1 MRWRARLGVL
11 LTCWLAGTWVQAAAD
26 VGDFAHQVLHSG
38 NAGGRAFAVVD
49 KSAGRIW
56 VFDSQGRPVADGPAL
71 VGQARGDRSPADI
84 GTRPLSRIR
93 PHEKVTAAGRYVTEP
108 GRNLQDE
115 DIVWLDYDSALS
127 MHRVRQVPGERRP
140 QRLQTANT
148 HDKRISF
155 GCINL
160 VPEFYDAHIDPLFAR
175 QSGVVYVLPE
185 TLPMHQVFDFV
196 PRPQ

>member
-1 MRWRARLGVL
+1 MRWRLPGIALVAWTACSGAL
-11 LTCWLAGTWVQAAAD
+11 AAD
-26 VGDFAHQVLHSG
+26 INAFARQVLHSG
-38 NAGGRAFAVVD
+38 NAGGRAFAVID
-49 KSAGRIW
+49 KPAGRIW
-56 VFDSQGRPVADGPAL
+56 VFDGQGRPVADGPAL
-71 VGQARGDRSPADI
+71 VGQARGDRSPPDI
-84 GTRPLSRIR
+84 GTRPLARIR

-115 DIVWLDYDSALS
+115 DIVWLDYDMALS

-140 QRLQTANT
+140 QRLQSGLQ

-160 VPEFYDAHIDPLFAR
+160 VPEFYDTHIDPLFAR

-185 TLPMHQVFDFV
+185 TLPLHQVFDFLA
-196 PRPQ
+196 PSD